1 VHIRKESDKA
11 AMRWSLERL
20 ADEVRDPQPG
30 SSLITQQLAY
40 MMLIQALRLHMAGT
54 VGIGWL
60 FVLADR
66 QLSAALTC
74 IHDEPGYGWTLE
86 KLAARIGMS
95 RSAFAAR
102 FKAISGTSPIEYL
115 TRWRMLLACD
125 RLQNSSDSITVIASR
140 LGYES
145 ESAFG
150 KAFKRVIGCS
160 PRQHS
165 KQGPQRP

>member
-1 VHIRKESDKA
+1 
-11 AMRWSLERL
+11 
-20 ADEVRDPQPG
+20 
-30 SSLITQQLAY
+30 
-40 MMLIQALRLHMAGT
+40 